1 MNAKFLNEYHR
12 QVIRLVCVLVYLAK
26 LAVNPAGYAQD
37 QAPTVGALA
46 KISDLVIPGSELEV
60 IPVTDRLQ
68 PVFVRIVA
76 TYPHGDA
83 FRYDIEYQG
92 MEAGEFDLLRFLRR
106 KDGSSLEGA
115 APVRVTIRSQLPPGQ
130 ILPHAVEFQ
139 WWPRLGGYRWWA
151 TVAAAAW
158 LVLLAYLIFSLRRP
172 RQAVESVAAPQSFA
186 ELLQSRLEAAARGE
200 LQADQYAEL
209 ERMILA
215 YWKRRLGLA
224 RLSAAEAIRQ
234 IRQHPDA
241 GPLLEQLEGSL
252 HQPVGDRQIDIAKLV
267 EPYRE
272 LAAADVEKR
281 T

>member
-1 MNAKFLNEYHR
+1 MIGSFVREYRR
-12 QVIRLVCVLVYLAK
+12 QFIRLACLFVHLAAPAVS
-26 LAVNPAGYAQD
+26 LAAHGQD
-37 QAPTVGALA
+37 QVPTVGALA
-46 KISDLVIPGSELEV
+46 KITDLVIPGSELEV

-68 PVFVRIVA
+68 PVFVRLVA

-106 KDGSSLEGA
+106 KDGSPLEGVS
-115 APVRVTIRSQLPPGQ
+115 PVRVTIRSQLPPGQ
-130 ILPHAVEFQ
+130 VLPHAAEFQ

-151 TVAAAAW
+151 NMAVIAW
-158 LVLLAYLIFSLRRP
+158 LAVLAYLIFSLRRP
-172 RQAVESVAAPQSFA
+172 RQAVNSAAAPQSFS

-200 LQADQYAEL
+200 LRADQYAEL

-224 RLSAAEAIRQ
+224 RLSAAETIQQ

-241 GPLLEQLEGSL
+241 GPLLEQLELSL

-272 LAAADVEKR
+272 LASKAEEKPA
-281 T
+281 